1 MTPSPTGTE
10 VVATTAS
17 PPPSTPS
24 TPRTQGSDDDQQ
36 ARDAGIDP
44 ETDKHEHRAITTT
57 TTPPHRTAPGIDW
70 ERLRYWQA
78 VCADLPPMTEQEI
91 ANVALV
97 MRRIDAR
104 RAQRDGP
111 LP

>member
-1 MTPSPTGTE
+1 
-10 VVATTAS
+10 VAATTTN
-17 PPPSTPS
+17 PPPNTPN
-24 TPRTQGSDDDQQ
+24 PARKQGSDDDQE

-44 ETDKHEHRAITTT
+44 ETYRHENRAVT
-57 TTPPHRTAPGIDW
+57 TTPPHKTVPEIDW

-91 ANVALV
+91 ANVALI

-104 RAQRDGP
+104 RAQQHDDLSP
-111 LP
+111 

>member
-1 MTPSPTGTE
+1 MAPSLTGMG
-10 VVATTAS
+10 VVVTTGS
-17 PPPSTPS
+17 PPPSTPNP
-24 TPRTQGSDDDQQ
+24 TRNQGHDDDPQQ
-36 ARDAGIDP
+36 ARDATGSTDRAADTP
-44 ETDKHEHRAITTT
+44 E
-57 TTPPHRTAPGIDW
+57 IDW

-104 RAQRDGP
+104 RAQQRGEMP
-111 LP
+111 